1 MKLKQS
7 FRYQLADYK
16 AGILVYYCAMLG
28 LLALFL
34 VFAAVG
40 SGVTVVFSGLS
51 GFSCIFLFICGLC
64 SLHDNLPM
72 HLQHGVSRRTMFQA
86 RLLVTA
92 AVSAFMAVVDT
103 LLSVLLNLL
112 STPFFGDSA
121 SLFQQLYGKIYPSL
135 GPVGDVL
142 MSLVFAFVLF
152 LLASSLGYFII
163 TLFYR
168 LTKPLRITLGVAI
181 AFLLT
186 LGQVLV
192 KLADEVLFHNALARL
207 AERVIWPLMDKI
219 DSSVF
224 LTMGWWLI
232 AAAALSAVTWLL
244 LRRCACCR

>member
-34 VFAAVG
+34 VSTVVDT
-40 SGVTVVFSGLS
+40 GVTVVFSGLS

-72 HLQHGVSRRTMFQA
+72 HLQHGVSRRTMFRA

-92 AVSAFMAVVDT
+92 AVSAFMAAVDT

-112 STPFFGDSA
+112 STPFYGG
-121 SLFQQLYGKIYPSL
+121 SLFQQLYGRTYYF
-135 GPVGDVL
+135 GAVGNVL

-168 LTKPLRITLGVAI
+168 LTKPLRIALGIAL
-181 AFLLT
+181 AFLFLP
-186 LGQVLV
+186 GQIIV
-192 KLADEVLFHNALARL
+192 KGADQLLFHNALARL

-232 AAAALSAVTWLL
+232 AAAALSGVTWLI

>member
-34 VFAAVG
+34 VSTVVDT
-40 SGVTVVFSGLS
+40 GVTVVFSGLS

-112 STPFFGDSA
+112 STPFYGG
-121 SLFQQLYGKIYPSL
+121 SLFQQLYGRTYYF
-135 GPVGDVL
+135 GAVGNVL

-168 LTKPLRITLGVAI
+168 LTKPLRIALGIAL
-181 AFLLT
+181 AFLFLP
-186 LGQVLV
+186 GQIIV
-192 KLADEVLFHNALARL
+192 KGADQLLFHNALARL

-224 LTMGWWLI
+224 LTMGWWLL

>member
-34 VFAAVG
+34 VSTVVDT
-40 SGVTVVFSGLS
+40 GVTVVFSGLS

-112 STPFFGDSA
+112 STPFYGG
-121 SLFQQLYGKIYPSL
+121 SLFQQLYGRTYYF
-135 GPVGDVL
+135 GAVGNVL
-142 MSLVFAFVLF
+142 MSLVFAFALF

-168 LTKPLRITLGVAI
+168 LTKPLRIALGIAL
-181 AFLLT
+181 AFLFLP
-186 LGQVLV
+186 GQIIV
-192 KLADEVLFHNALARL
+192 KGADQLLFHNALARL

-224 LTMGWWLI
+224 LTMGWWLL
-232 AAAALSAVTWLL
+232 AAAALSGVTWLL

>member
-34 VFAAVG
+34 VSTVVDT
-40 SGVTVVFSGLS
+40 GVTVVFSGLS

-86 RLLVTA
+86 RLLVTV

-112 STPFFGDSA
+112 STPFYGG
-121 SLFQQLYGKIYPSL
+121 SLFQQLYGRTYYF
-135 GPVGDVL
+135 GAVGNVL

-168 LTKPLRITLGVAI
+168 LSKPLRITLGVAI
-181 AFLLT
+181 AFLLP

-207 AERVIWPLMDKI
+207 AEHVIWPLQDKI

-224 LTMGWWLI
+224 LTMGWWLL
-232 AAAALSAVTWLL
+232 AAAALSGVTWLI

>member
-34 VFAAVG
+34 VSTVVDT
-40 SGVTVVFSGLS
+40 GVTVVFSGLS

-72 HLQHGVSRRTMFQA
+72 HLQHGVSRKTMFRA

-103 LLSVLLNLL
+103 LLSVLINLL
-112 STPFFGDSA
+112 GSPFYGG

-135 GPVGDVL
+135 GPVGNVL

-168 LTKPLRITLGVAI
+168 LSKPLRIALGIAL
-181 AFLLT
+181 AFLFLP
-186 LGQVLV
+186 GQIIV
-192 KLADEVLFHNALARL
+192 KGADQLLFHNALARL
-207 AERVIWPLMDKI
+207 AEQVIWPLMDKI
-219 DSSVF
+219 GSSVF

-232 AAAALSAVTWLL
+232 AAAALSGVTWLL

>member
-34 VFAAVG
+34 VSTVVDT
-40 SGVTVVFSGLS
+40 GVTVVFSGLS

-64 SLHDNLPM
+64 SLHDMLPM
-72 HLQHGVSRRTMFQA
+72 HLQHGVSRKTMFRA
-86 RLLVTA
+86 RLLVTV
-92 AVSAFMAVVDT
+92 AVSAFMAAVDT
-103 LLSVLLNLL
+103 LLSVLINLL
-112 STPFFGDSA
+112 GSPFYGG

-135 GPVGDVL
+135 GPVGNVL

-168 LTKPLRITLGVAI
+168 LTKPLRIALGIAL
-181 AFLLT
+181 AFLFLP
-186 LGQVLV
+186 GQIIV
-192 KLADEVLFHNALARL
+192 KGADQLLFHNALARL

-224 LTMGWWLI
+224 LTMGWWLL

>member
-34 VFAAVG
+34 VSTVVDT
-40 SGVTVVFSGLS
+40 GVTVVFSGLS

-112 STPFFGDSA
+112 STPFYGG
-121 SLFQQLYGKIYPSL
+121 SLFQQLYGRTYYF
-135 GPVGDVL
+135 GAVGNVL

-168 LTKPLRITLGVAI
+168 LSKPLRITLGVAI
-181 AFLLT
+181 AFLLP

-207 AERVIWPLMDKI
+207 AEHVIWPLQDKI

-224 LTMGWWLI
+224 LTMGWWLL
-232 AAAALSAVTWLL
+232 AAAALSGVTWLI

>member
-34 VFAAVG
+34 VSTVVDT
-40 SGVTVVFSGLS
+40 GVTVVFSGLS

-64 SLHDNLPM
+64 SLHDMLPM
-72 HLQHGVSRRTMFQA
+72 HLQHGVGRKTMFQA

-112 STPFFGDSA
+112 STPFYGG

-135 GPVGDVL
+135 GPVGNVL

-168 LTKPLRITLGVAI
+168 LTKPLRIALGIAL
-181 AFLLT
+181 AFLFLP
-186 LGQVLV
+186 GQIIV
-192 KLADEVLFHNALARL
+192 KGADQLLFHNALARL
-207 AERVIWPLMDKI
+207 AEQVIWPLMDKI

>member
-34 VFAAVG
+34 VFTVVDT
-40 SGVTVVFSGLS
+40 GVTVVFSGLS

-72 HLQHGVSRRTMFQA
+72 HLQHGVSRKTMFQA

-92 AVSAFMAVVDT
+92 AVSAFMAAVDT
-103 LLSVLLNLL
+103 LLGLLIGLL
-112 STPFFGDSA
+112 GAPFFEG
-121 SLFQQLYGKIYPSL
+121 SLFQQLYGRAYYF
-135 GPVGDVL
+135 GAVGNVL

-192 KLADEVLFHNALARL
+192 KLADEVLLRGALARL
-207 AERVIWPLMDKI
+207 AEHVIWPLLDKI
-219 DSSVF
+219 ESSLF

-232 AAAALSAVTWLL
+232 AAAALSAVTWLI

>member
-34 VFAAVG
+34 VSTVVDT
-40 SGVTVVFSGLS
+40 GVTVVFSGLS

-72 HLQHGVSRRTMFQA
+72 HLQHGVSRKTMFQA

-112 STPFFGDSA
+112 STPFYGG
-121 SLFQQLYGKIYPSL
+121 SLFQQLYGRTYYF
-135 GPVGDVL
+135 GAVGNVL

-168 LTKPLRITLGVAI
+168 LTKPLRIALGIAL
-181 AFLLT
+181 AFLFLP
-186 LGQVLV
+186 GQIIV
-192 KLADEVLFHNALARL
+192 KGADQLLFHNALARL

-232 AAAALSAVTWLL
+232 AAAALSGVTWLI

>member
-28 LLALFL
+28 LLALIL
-34 VFAAVG
+34 VFAVVG

-92 AVSAFMAVVDT
+92 AVSAFMAAVDT
-103 LLSVLLNLL
+103 LLGLLIGLL
-112 STPFFGDSA
+112 GTPFFGDSA
-121 SLFQQLYGKIYPSL
+121 SLFQQLYGRAYYF
-135 GPVGDVL
+135 GAVGDVL

-168 LTKPLRITLGVAI
+168 LTKPLRIALGIAL
-181 AFLLT
+181 AFLFLP
-186 LGQVLV
+186 GQIIV
-192 KLADEVLFHNALARL
+192 KGADQLLFHNALARL
-207 AERVIWPLMDKI
+207 AERVIWPLQDKI

-232 AAAALSAVTWLL
+232 AAAALSGVTWLI

>member
-34 VFAAVG
+34 VSTVVDT
-40 SGVTVVFSGLS
+40 GVTVVFSGLS

-72 HLQHGVSRRTMFQA
+72 HLQHGVSRKTMFRA
-86 RLLVTA
+86 RLLVTV
-92 AVSAFMAVVDT
+92 AVSAFMAAVDT
-103 LLSVLLNLL
+103 LLSVLINLL
-112 STPFFGDSA
+112 GSPFYGG
-121 SLFQQLYGKIYPSL
+121 SLFQKLYGKIYPSL
-135 GPVGDVL
+135 GPVGNVL
-142 MSLVFAFVLF
+142 LSLVFTFALF

-168 LTKPLRITLGVAI
+168 LSKPLRITLGVAI
-181 AFLLT
+181 AFLLP

-232 AAAALSAVTWLL
+232 AAAALSGVTWLI

>member
-121 SLFQQLYGKIYPSL
+121 SLFQQLYGRAYYF
-135 GPVGDVL
+135 GAVGNVL

-168 LTKPLRITLGVAI
+168 LSKPLRITLGVAI

-192 KLADEVLFHNALARL
+192 KLADEVLFHHALANL
-207 AERVIWPLMDKI
+207 VERVIWPLMDKI

>member
-34 VFAAVG
+34 VSTVVDT
-40 SGVTVVFSGLS
+40 GVTVVFSGLS

-72 HLQHGVSRRTMFQA
+72 HLQHGVSRKTMFQA

-92 AVSAFMAVVDT
+92 AVSAFMAAVDT
-103 LLSVLLNLL
+103 LLGLLIGLL
-112 STPFFGDSA
+112 GTPFFGG

-135 GPVGDVL
+135 GPVGNVL
-142 MSLVFAFVLF
+142 MSPVFAFVLF

-168 LTKPLRITLGVAI
+168 LSKPLRITLGVVLM
-181 AFLLT
+181 LL
-186 LGQVLV
+186 LFPGQIIV
-192 KLADEVLFHNALARL
+192 KGADQLLFHNALANL
-207 AERVIWPLMDKI
+207 AERVIWPLQDKI

-232 AAAALSAVTWLL
+232 AAAALSGVTWLI

>member
-34 VFAAVG
+34 VSTVVDT
-40 SGVTVVFSGLS
+40 GVTVVFSGLS

-112 STPFFGDSA
+112 STPFYGG
-121 SLFQQLYGKIYPSL
+121 SLFQQLYGRTYYF
-135 GPVGDVL
+135 GAVGNVL
-142 MSLVFAFVLF
+142 LSLVFAFALF

-163 TLFYR
+163 TRFCR
-168 LTKPLRITLGVAI
+168 LSKPLRITLGVAI
-181 AFLLT
+181 AFLLP

-192 KLADEVLFHNALARL
+192 KLADEVLFRGALARL
-207 AERVIWPLMDKI
+207 AERVIWPLLDKI

-232 AAAALSAVTWLL
+232 AAAALSGVTWLI
-244 LRRCACCR
+244 LRRCASCR

>member
-34 VFAAVG
+34 VSTVVDT
-40 SGVTVVFSGLS
+40 GVTVVFSGLS

-72 HLQHGVSRRTMFQA
+72 HLQHGVSRKTMFRA
-86 RLLVTA
+86 RLLVTV
-92 AVSAFMAVVDT
+92 AVSAFMAAVDT
-103 LLSVLLNLL
+103 LLSVLINLL
-112 STPFFGDSA
+112 GSPFYGG
-121 SLFQQLYGKIYPSL
+121 SLFQKLYGKIYPSL
-135 GPVGDVL
+135 GPVGNVL
-142 MSLVFAFVLF
+142 MSLVFAFALF

-168 LTKPLRITLGVAI
+168 LSKPLRITLGVAI
-181 AFLLT
+181 AFLLP

-207 AERVIWPLMDKI
+207 AEHVIWPLQDKI

-232 AAAALSAVTWLL
+232 AAAALSGVTWLI

>member
-34 VFAAVG
+34 VSTVVDT
-40 SGVTVVFSGLS
+40 GVTVVFSGLS
-51 GFSCIFLFICGLC
+51 GFSSIFLFICGLC

-86 RLLVTA
+86 RLLVMA
-92 AVSAFMAVVDT
+92 AVSAFMAAVDT
-103 LLSVLLNLL
+103 LLGLLIGLL
-112 STPFFGDSA
+112 GTPFYGG

-135 GPVGDVL
+135 GPVGNVL
-142 MSLVFAFVLF
+142 MSLVFAFALF

-192 KLADEVLFHNALARL
+192 KLADEVLFHHALANL
-207 AERVIWPLMDKI
+207 VERVIWPLLDKI

-232 AAAALSAVTWLL
+232 AAAALSGVTWLI

>member
-34 VFAAVG
+34 VSTVVDT
-40 SGVTVVFSGLS
+40 GVTVVFSGLS

-112 STPFFGDSA
+112 STPFYGG
-121 SLFQQLYGKIYPSL
+121 SLFQQLYGRTYYF
-135 GPVGDVL
+135 GAVGNVL

-168 LTKPLRITLGVAI
+168 LSKPLRITLGVAI
-181 AFLLT
+181 AFLLP

-207 AERVIWPLMDKI
+207 AEHVIWPLQDKI

-232 AAAALSAVTWLL
+232 AAAALSGVTWLL

>member
-34 VFAAVG
+34 VSTVVDT
-40 SGVTVVFSGLS
+40 GVTVVFSGLS

-92 AVSAFMAVVDT
+92 AVSAFMAAVDT
-103 LLSVLLNLL
+103 LLGLLINLL
-112 STPFFGDSA
+112 GTPFFEG
-121 SLFQQLYGKIYPSL
+121 SLFQQLYGRAYYF
-135 GPVGDVL
+135 GAVGNVL
-142 MSLVFAFVLF
+142 MSLVFAFALF

-168 LTKPLRITLGVAI
+168 LSKPLRIALGVAI

-192 KLADEVLFHNALARL
+192 KLADEVLFQNALARL
-207 AERVIWPLMDKI
+207 AEQVIWPLMDKI

-232 AAAALSAVTWLL
+232 AAAALSGATWFL

>member
-34 VFAAVG
+34 VSTVVDT
-40 SGVTVVFSGLS
+40 GVTVVFSGLS

-64 SLHDNLPM
+64 SLHDMLPM

-86 RLLVTA
+86 RLLVTV
-92 AVSAFMAVVDT
+92 AVSAFMAAVDT
-103 LLSVLLNLL
+103 LLSVLINLL
-112 STPFFGDSA
+112 GSPFYGG
-121 SLFQQLYGKIYPSL
+121 SLFQQAYGKNYPSL
-135 GPVGDVL
+135 GPVGNVL
-142 MSLVFAFVLF
+142 LSLVFAFALF

-168 LTKPLRITLGVAI
+168 LSKPLRITLGVAI

-192 KLADEVLFHNALARL
+192 KLADEVLFQNALARL
-207 AERVIWPLMDKI
+207 AEHVIWPLQDKI

-232 AAAALSAVTWLL
+232 AAAALSGVTWLI

>member
-34 VFAAVG
+34 V
-40 SGVTVVFSGLS
+40 STVVDTGVSVRFSGLS
-51 GFSCIFLFICGLC
+51 GFSSVFLFICGLC

-72 HLQHGVSRRTMFQA
+72 HLQHGVSRRTMFRA

-112 STPFFGDSA
+112 GTPFFGDSA
-121 SLFQQLYGKIYPSL
+121 SLFKQAYGRAYYF
-135 GPVGDVL
+135 GAVGDVL

-168 LTKPLRITLGVAI
+168 LSKPLRIALGIAL
-181 AFLLT
+181 AFLFLP
-186 LGQVLV
+186 GQIIV
-192 KLADEVLFHNALARL
+192 KGADQLLFHHALARL
-207 AERVIWPLMDKI
+207 AEQVIWPLMDKI

-232 AAAALSAVTWLL
+232 AAAALSGVTWLL

>member
-34 VFAAVG
+34 VSTVVDT
-40 SGVTVVFSGLS
+40 GVTVVFSGLS

-72 HLQHGVSRRTMFQA
+72 HLQHGVSRKTMFRA
-86 RLLVTA
+86 RLLVTV
-92 AVSAFMAVVDT
+92 AVSAFMAAVDT

-112 STPFFGDSA
+112 STPFYGG
-121 SLFQQLYGKIYPSL
+121 SLFQQLYGRTYYF
-135 GPVGDVL
+135 GAVGNVL
-142 MSLVFAFVLF
+142 LSLVFAFVLF

-168 LTKPLRITLGVAI
+168 LSKPLRITLGVAI
-181 AFLLT
+181 AFLLP

-207 AERVIWPLMDKI
+207 AEHVIWPLQDKI

-232 AAAALSAVTWLL
+232 AAAALSGVTWLI

>member
-34 VFAAVG
+34 VFTVVDT
-40 SGVTVVFSGLS
+40 GVTVVFSGLS

-103 LLSVLLNLL
+103 PLSVLLNLL
-112 STPFFGDSA
+112 STPFYGG
-121 SLFQQLYGKIYPSL
+121 SLFQQLYGRTYYF
-135 GPVGDVL
+135 GAVGNVL

-168 LTKPLRITLGVAI
+168 LTKPLRIALGIAL
-181 AFLLT
+181 AFLFLP
-186 LGQVLV
+186 GQIIV
-192 KLADEVLFHNALARL
+192 KGADQLLFHNALARL

-224 LTMGWWLI
+224 LTMGWWLL

>member
-34 VFAAVG
+34 VSTVVDT
-40 SGVTVVFSGLS
+40 GVTVVFSGLS

-112 STPFFGDSA
+112 STPFYGG
-121 SLFQQLYGKIYPSL
+121 SLFQQLYGRTYYF
-135 GPVGDVL
+135 GAVGNVL
-142 MSLVFAFVLF
+142 LSLVFAFALF

-168 LTKPLRITLGVAI
+168 LSKPLRITLGVAI
-181 AFLLT
+181 AFLLP

-207 AERVIWPLMDKI
+207 AEHVIWPLQDKI

-232 AAAALSAVTWLL
+232 AAAALSGVTWLI

>member
-34 VFAAVG
+34 VSTVVDT
-40 SGVTVVFSGLS
+40 GVTVVFSGLS

-64 SLHDNLPM
+64 SLHDMLPM

-86 RLLVTA
+86 RLLVTV
-92 AVSAFMAVVDT
+92 AVSAFMAAVDT
-103 LLSVLLNLL
+103 LLSVLINLL
-112 STPFFGDSA
+112 GSPFYGG
-121 SLFQQLYGKIYPSL
+121 SLFQQLYGRTYYF
-135 GPVGDVL
+135 GAVGNVL

-168 LTKPLRITLGVAI
+168 LTKPLRIALGIAL
-181 AFLLT
+181 AFLFLP
-186 LGQVLV
+186 GQIIV
-192 KLADEVLFHNALARL
+192 KGADQLLFHNALARL

-224 LTMGWWLI
+224 LTMGWWLL

>member
-34 VFAAVG
+34 VSTVVDT
-40 SGVTVVFSGLS
+40 GVTVVFSGLS

-72 HLQHGVSRRTMFQA
+72 HLQHGVSRKTMFQA

-92 AVSAFMAVVDT
+92 AVSAFMAAVDT
-103 LLSVLLNLL
+103 LLSVLINLL
-112 STPFFGDSA
+112 GSPFYGG

-135 GPVGDVL
+135 GPVGNVL
-142 MSLVFAFVLF
+142 LSLVFAFALF

-168 LTKPLRITLGVAI
+168 LSKPLRITLGVVLM
-181 AFLLT
+181 LL
-186 LGQVLV
+186 LFPGQIIV
-192 KLADEVLFHNALARL
+192 KGADQLLFHNALANL
-207 AERVIWPLMDKI
+207 AERVIWPLQDKI

-224 LTMGWWLI
+224 LTMGWWLV
-232 AAAALSAVTWLL
+232 AAVVLSAVTWLI

>member
-34 VFAAVG
+34 VSTVVDT
-40 SGVTVVFSGLS
+40 GVTVVFSGLS

-86 RLLVTA
+86 RLLVTV

-112 STPFFGDSA
+112 GSPFYGG

-135 GPVGDVL
+135 GPVGNVL
-142 MSLVFAFVLF
+142 LSLVFAFVLF

-168 LTKPLRITLGVAI
+168 LSKPLRITLGVVLM
-181 AFLLT
+181 LL
-186 LGQVLV
+186 LFPGQIIV
-192 KLADEVLFHNALARL
+192 KGADQLLFHNALANL
-207 AERVIWPLMDKI
+207 AEHVIWPLQDKI
-219 DSSVF
+219 DSSLF

-232 AAAALSAVTWLL
+232 AAAALSGVTWLI

>member
-34 VFAAVG
+34 VSTVVDT
-40 SGVTVVFSGLS
+40 GVTVVFSGLS

-92 AVSAFMAVVDT
+92 AVSAFMAAVDT

-112 STPFFGDSA
+112 STPFYGG
-121 SLFQQLYGKIYPSL
+121 SLFQQLYGRTYYF
-135 GPVGDVL
+135 GAVGNVL

-168 LTKPLRITLGVAI
+168 LTKPLRIALGIAL
-181 AFLLT
+181 AFLFLP
-186 LGQVLV
+186 GQIIV
-192 KLADEVLFHNALARL
+192 KGADQLLFHNALARL
-207 AERVIWPLMDKI
+207 AEHVIWPLQDKI

-232 AAAALSAVTWLL
+232 AAAALSGVTWLI

>member
-34 VFAAVG
+34 VSTVVDT
-40 SGVTVVFSGLS
+40 GVTVVFSGLS

-112 STPFFGDSA
+112 STPFYGG

-135 GPVGDVL
+135 GPVGNVL

-168 LTKPLRITLGVAI
+168 LSKPLRIVLGIAL
-181 AFLLT
+181 AFLFLP
-186 LGQVLV
+186 GQIIV
-192 KLADEVLFHNALARL
+192 KGADQLLFHNALANL
-207 AERVIWPLMDKI
+207 AERVIWPLQDKI

>member
-34 VFAAVG
+34 VSTVVDT
-40 SGVTVVFSGLS
+40 GVTVVFSGLS

-86 RLLVTA
+86 RLLVTV
-92 AVSAFMAVVDT
+92 AVSAFMAAVDT
-103 LLSVLLNLL
+103 LLSVLINLL
-112 STPFFGDSA
+112 GAPFFEG

-135 GPVGDVL
+135 GPVGNVL

-168 LTKPLRITLGVAI
+168 LSKPLRITLGVAI
-181 AFLLT
+181 AFLP

-192 KLADEVLFHNALARL
+192 KLADEVLFQNALARL
-207 AERVIWPLMDKI
+207 AEHVIWPLQDKI
-219 DSSVF
+219 DSSLF

-232 AAAALSAVTWLL
+232 AAAALSGVTWLI

>member
-34 VFAAVG
+34 V
-40 SGVTVVFSGLS
+40 STVVGTGITVVLSGLS

-72 HLQHGVSRRTMFQA
+72 HLQHGVSRKTMFRA
-86 RLLVTA
+86 RLLVTV
-92 AVSAFMAVVDT
+92 AVSAFMAAVDT
-103 LLSVLLNLL
+103 LLSVLINLL
-112 STPFFGDSA
+112 GSPFYGG
-121 SLFQQLYGKIYPSL
+121 SLFQQAYGKNYPSL
-135 GPVGDVL
+135 GPVGNVL
-142 MSLVFAFVLF
+142 LSLVFAFALF

-168 LTKPLRITLGVAI
+168 LSKPLRITLGVAI
-181 AFLLT
+181 AFLLP

-192 KLADEVLFHNALARL
+192 KLADEVLFQNALARL
-207 AERVIWPLMDKI
+207 AEHVIWPLQDKI
-219 DSSVF
+219 DSSVY

-232 AAAALSAVTWLL
+232 AAAALFGVTWLI

>member
-28 LLALFL
+28 LLALIL
-34 VFAAVG
+34 VSTVVDT
-40 SGVTVVFSGLS
+40 GVTVVFSGLS

-72 HLQHGVSRRTMFQA
+72 HLQHGVSRRTMFRA
-86 RLLVTA
+86 RLLVTV
-92 AVSAFMAVVDT
+92 AVSAFMAAVDT
-103 LLSVLLNLL
+103 LLSVLINLL
-112 STPFFGDSA
+112 GAPFFEG

-135 GPVGDVL
+135 GPVGNVL

-168 LTKPLRITLGVAI
+168 LTKPLRIALGIAL
-181 AFLLT
+181 AFLFLP
-186 LGQVLV
+186 GQIIV
-192 KLADEVLFHNALARL
+192 KGADQLLFHNALARL

-224 LTMGWWLI
+224 LTMGWWLL

>member
-34 VFAAVG
+34 VSTVVDT
-40 SGVTVVFSGLS
+40 GVTVVFSGLS

-72 HLQHGVSRRTMFQA
+72 HLQHGVSRKTMFQA

-92 AVSAFMAVVDT
+92 AVSAFMAAVDT
-103 LLSVLLNLL
+103 LLSVLINLL
-112 STPFFGDSA
+112 GSPFYGG

-135 GPVGDVL
+135 GPVGNVL

-168 LTKPLRITLGVAI
+168 LTKPLRIALGIAL
-181 AFLLT
+181 AFLFLP
-186 LGQVLV
+186 GQIIV
-192 KLADEVLFHNALARL
+192 KGADQLLFHNALARL

-224 LTMGWWLI
+224 LTMGWWLL

>member
-34 VFAAVG
+34 VSTVVDT
-40 SGVTVVFSGLS
+40 GVTVVFSGLS

-72 HLQHGVSRRTMFQA
+72 HLQHGVSRKTMFRA
-86 RLLVTA
+86 RLLVTV
-92 AVSAFMAVVDT
+92 AVSAFMAAVDT
-103 LLSVLLNLL
+103 LLSVLINLL
-112 STPFFGDSA
+112 GSPFYGG
-121 SLFQQLYGKIYPSL
+121 SLFQKLYGRTYYF
-135 GPVGDVL
+135 GAVGNVL

-168 LTKPLRITLGVAI
+168 LSKPLRITLGVAI
-181 AFLLT
+181 AFLLP

-207 AERVIWPLMDKI
+207 AEHVIWPLQDKI

-232 AAAALSAVTWLL
+232 AAAALSGVTWLL

>member
-34 VFAAVG
+34 VSTVVDT
-40 SGVTVVFSGLS
+40 GVTVVFSGLS

-112 STPFFGDSA
+112 STPFYGG
-121 SLFQQLYGKIYPSL
+121 SLFQQLYGRTYYF
-135 GPVGDVL
+135 GAVGNVL
-142 MSLVFAFVLF
+142 LSLVFAFALF

-168 LTKPLRITLGVAI
+168 LSKPLRITLGVAI
-181 AFLLT
+181 AFLLP

-192 KLADEVLFHNALARL
+192 KLADEVLFRGALARL
-207 AERVIWPLMDKI
+207 AEHVIWPLMDKI

-232 AAAALSAVTWLL
+232 AAAALSGVTWLI